1 MTNTVAAAEATVRL
15 VAITQDYENCGEN
28 GRDHW
33 KAKGGIEVLVASL
46 TIEEASM
53 GPAALQARVDAAR
66 CIVECQGDEFERQII
81 GWNLYF
87 AGELTP
93 DEKLCVEFEEEITP
107 PYTLQELQERQQIA
121 A

>member
-1 MTNTVAAAEATVRL
+1 MTSNTVVAEATVRL
-15 VAITQDYENCGEN
+15 VAITQDYENYGEN

-33 KAKGGIEVLVASL
+33 KAKGGIEVLVATL
-46 TIEEASM
+46 TIDEASM
-53 GPAALQARVDAAR
+53 GQSALQALVDVAR
-66 CIVECQGDEFERQII
+66 NIVECQGNEFERRII

-107 PYTLQELQERQQIA
+107 PYTLESLQERQIA